1 MQLIEK
7 PKKEPKYWVG
17 LDISKLSINYAI
29 MKTIDE
35 KNFSH
40 CKFENGKISN
50 DLEGFA
56 NMERILRKFPV
67 SKIGLICETTGVYGI
82 PFCNYFYKR
91 NYCVVEEHAKRIKY
105 FARTFCNKG
114 KTDKLDAQLICY
126 YGHLTEPEPKFS
138 KFDEVLEL
146 ERKVKLR
153 NMLKKQAHQFGG
165 LTEAFEFPYH
175 AVGFELNEHAPAS
188 ILLNRQLVA
197 ETQVNLKAMDKEVND
212 YVKLK
217 FKQVYEN
224 LLTIPQIGEVTA
236 ATIIVNTLNFN
247 RFKNVNQFIN
257 YCGLVP
263 RPYESGSS
271 VGGGVRTIPNNYN
284 CDSELRVALYNAVS
298 GAVGNT
304 LKNGK
309 CKNKGLQSVYNAL
322 PDHIKALSK
331 TGSHIHHKHICI
343 VLSRKLAKQ
352 VFVCGK
358 YNKKYEPNPAKAIHL
373 HTNTPNRCK
382 NFN

>member
-1 MQLIEK
+1 MQEQK
-7 PKKEPKYWVG
+7 TWVG

-91 NYCVVEEHAKRIKY
+91 NYCVVEEHARSIKH
-105 FARTFCNKG
+105 FAIAMCNRG

-126 YGHLTEPEPKFS
+126 YGHLKNPQPKFA

-165 LTEAFEFPYH
+165 LSEVFEFPYH
-175 AVGFELNEHAPAS
+175 AVGFELNEKAPAS
-188 ILLNRQLVA
+188 ILLNKQLA
-197 ETQVNLKAMDKEVND
+197 DETAVNLKSIEKEID
-212 YVKLK
+212 SYVKLK
-217 FKQVYEN
+217 FKDTYAC
-224 LLTIPQIGEVTA
+224 LLSIPQVAENTA
-236 ATIIVNTLNFN
+236 SVMIANTLNFKKFAN
-247 RFKNVNQFIN
+247 ERQFIN
-257 YCGLVP
+257 YCGLVLC
-263 RPYESGSS
+263 PYESGTS
-271 VGGGVRTIPNNYN
+271 V
-284 CDSELRVALYNAVS
+284 
-298 GAVGNT
+298 
-304 LKNGK
+304 NGK
-309 CKNKGLQSVYNAL
+309 RLFRKN
-322 PDHIKALSK
+322 I
-331 TGSHIHHKHICI
+331 
-343 VLSRKLAKQ
+343 
-352 VFVCGK
+352 FVIEKCRQ
-358 YNKKYEPNPAKAIHL
+358 L
-373 HTNTPNRCK
+373 FTMLFRLL
-382 NFN
+382 